1 MPQAI
6 GDPVDLERFSHN
18 LKAFNNQ
25 LRQSCSQLNS
35 QFKNLGSTW
44 RDQEHHKFAQ
54 EFLQTI
60 KVIQNFLQ
68 IADEHIPFLQKK
80 AMRLNEYLNQ
90 R

>member
-6 GDPVDLERFSHN
+6 ADPIELERFSHN
-18 LKAFNNQ
+18 LKAFNCQ
-25 LRQSCSQLNS
+25 LQQSCSQLNS
-35 QFKNLGSTW
+35 QFKNLGTTW
-44 RDQEHHKFAQ
+44 RDQEHQKFAR
-54 EFLQTI
+54 EFMKTM

-68 IADEHIPFLQKK
+68 ISDEHIPFLQKK